1 MNRDQILKKK
11 NKYLLG
17 WAVICLLAVIVGCVI
32 PVNRAASL
40 GLNGAN
46 QANLKTATEELTE
59 GERLEFVLDMPTD
72 SGEEIGFFFRT
83 NDHDYEEGA
92 LRLLAFDGDTLIG
105 GQEFPLAD
113 LEEDQFL
120 FISLDYAP
128 EQLKVQILCDAKEA
142 GPSIWLNE
150 TTVTPGTAYFNGI
163 PLDKSLVYNLTYM
176 VQVHEYQKPLF
187 AGIILFL
194 FGLGVYGAGGFTK
207 PAFGRGKG
215 EKSASGRRGWP
226 AGKFFVLPDRRQAGA
241 LGLIVILTALLFF
254 YLYDTQIR
262 IAQNTTE
269 KVTVLKADGET
280 LPVTEDT
287 AALMQIVRPGE
298 EQLTGLGVRFWVED
312 STALTEGTMHASV
325 TDLTLG
331 QVLCETDVAAEQ
343 FISGEYIGLLFE
355 NSQTDAADHEYR
367 IDLQFSP
374 ELWDS
379 GLAVMTSGDDLCVN
393 AYLYF
398 NIFLKKF
405 FFFMFLGVEA
415 FVCVFWYLGYVR
427 KIRLENLF
435 LVTILFFG
443 LIYNVLITP
452 QMVPDEAKHI
462 DMAYRYSNDILG
474 YESLGD
480 TKCLM
485 RADDAAMSFTS
496 SPSFG
501 NYRNIYYG
509 LFSGVQDS
517 TMVEAE
523 VNSNIEGSF
532 LLYAPAAVGMSL
544 ARIWG
549 WGTVPMLL
557 LARYLNLIVFALL
570 AWAGM
575 RRLPFGKM
583 TLFVLA
589 LLPVN
594 MQQCTSFSH
603 DAMVHGI
610 LFFYSCLCLQAI
622 YSEERMNGQRMLLLE
637 LAALFLVYCKNGSY
651 FPLCLV
657 PLLIPAVR
665 FGGKREKW
673 LPVGALLGISALAF
687 AMKHVQMV
695 TGIVNTT
702 AATSVVSTG
711 DGTSYL
717 TGYTVGYFL
726 SDPLEFVYMMTNT
739 LFDKIGFY
747 MESLIGYK
755 LGWVEIETS
764 ALVVLV
770 FYFLLFLSICDSR
783 EDTVQIKG
791 IQRGVMIFACLGC
804 TGLILLGMLLQWT
817 PMGHVSVEGVQG
829 RYFLPFMLILLTACK
844 NRGVILNK
852 RIDRGIAAAA
862 VAGQLLTL
870 TYMIKAVLML

>member
-1 MNRDQILKKK
+1 MKRDQILDRHK
-11 NKYLLG
+11 KYLLG
-17 WAVICLLAVIVGCVI
+17 WAVICLLAAVVGCAV
-32 PVNRAASL
+32 PVERTASL
-40 GLNGAN
+40 GLEGAN
-46 QANLKTATEELTE
+46 QANLRTATEELTE
-59 GERLEFVLDMPTD
+59 GKRLEFILDTPTD
-72 SGEEIGFFFRT
+72 TGEQIGFFFRA
-83 NDHDYEEGA
+83 NDHEYEEGS
-92 LRLLAFDGDTLIG
+92 LRLLAFDGETLVG
-105 GQEFPLAD
+105 GREFPLAE

-120 FISLDYAP
+120 FVPLDYTP
-128 EQLKVQILCDAKEA
+128 EQLSVQILCDAKEE

-150 TTVTPGTAYFNGI
+150 TTVTPGKAYLDGA
-163 PLDKSLVYNLTYM
+163 PLDKSLVYNLTY
-176 VQVHEYQKPLF
+176 QIKVHEYQKPLLV
-187 AGIILFL
+187 GMILFL
-194 FGLGVYGAGGFTK
+194 AGLGVYGAGGFTK
-207 PAFGRGKG
+207 PDGRLFGKDQSGKG
-215 EKSASGRRGWP
+215 RKRTGKRAWP
-226 AGKFFVLPDRRQAGA
+226 LPTRRQMGA
-241 LGLIVILTALLFF
+241 LGLILVLTALLFF

-269 KVTVLKADGET
+269 KAAVLKADGET

-287 AALMQIVRPGE
+287 AVMTQVVKPGE
-298 EQLTGLGVRFWVED
+298 EQLTGLGVRFWIED
-312 STALTEGTMHASV
+312 GTELTEGTMHASV
-325 TDLTLG
+325 TDLTLS
-331 QVLCETDVAAEQ
+331 QVLCETDIRADQ
-343 FISGEYIGLLFE
+343 FLSGEYVGLLFE
-355 NSQTDAADHEYR
+355 NSQVGVADHEYR

-379 GLAVMTSGDDLCVN
+379 GLELMTSSDGLCVN

-405 FFFMFLGVEA
+405 FFFMFLAIEA
-415 FVCVFWYLGYVR
+415 FLCLFWYLGFVK

-443 LIYNVLITP
+443 LIYNVMITP

-462 DMAYRYSNDILG
+462 DMAYRHSNDLLG
-474 YESLGD
+474 YEPLGD

-485 RADDAAMSFTS
+485 RADDAAMDFTS

-509 LFSGVQDS
+509 LFSRVQDS

-523 VNSNIEGSF
+523 VNSNIEGSL
-532 LLYAPAAVGMSL
+532 LLYAPAVAGMSL

-557 LARYLNLIVFALL
+557 FARYLNLVVFALL
-570 AWAGM
+570 TWAGM

-610 LFFYSCLCLQAI
+610 LFFYSCLCLEAI
-622 YSEERMNGQRMLLLE
+622 YSEARVNGQRMLLLE
-637 LAALFLVYCKNGSY
+637 LAALFLMYCKSGSY
-651 FPLCLV
+651 FPLCLIV
-657 PLLIPAVR
+657 LLIPAAR
-665 FGGKREKW
+665 FGGKREKC
-673 LPVGALLGISALAF
+673 LSMGALLGIPALAF
-687 AMKHVQMV
+687 VMKHVQMV

-711 DGTSYL
+711 DGAAYL
-717 TGYTVGYFL
+717 TGYTIGYFL
-726 SDPLEFVYMMTNT
+726 NDPLEFVYMMANT
-739 LFDKIGFY
+739 AFDKMGFY
-747 MESLIGYK
+747 LESLIGYK

-764 ALVVLV
+764 TVVVLL
-770 FYFLLFLSICDSR
+770 FYFLLFWSICDSR
-783 EDTVQIKG
+783 EDTVRIKG
-791 IQRGVMIFACLGC
+791 GQRGLMLFSCLGC

-844 NRGVILNK
+844 NRGVLLNK
-852 RIDRGIAAAA
+852 RVDRGIAAAA
-862 VAGQLLTL
+862 ATGQLLTL
-870 TYMIKAVLML
+870 TYVIKAVLML